1 MALDVAAE
9 QAALERMTTGELIER
24 YAEVLGERSFSRNRT
39 YLTRRILWH
48 MQAREYGGLSER
60 ALARA
65 EELADEAFIRVTAP
79 RRPRATESQTGVAL
93 APEPPRLRLR
103 PVPPSSPCADSR
115 LPRAGTTIVRSYR
128 GVDHLVTV
136 RADGLEYGG
145 VAYGSLSAVAKAI
158 TGSHCNGYR
167 WFASALAGKVAS

>member
-9 QAALERMTTGELIER
+9 QAALERMSTGELVER
-24 YAEVLGERSFSRNRT
+24 YCEVVGEKTHSRNRT
-39 YLTRRILWH
+39 YLTRRVLWH
-48 MQAREYGGLSER
+48 LQAREFGGLSAR

-65 EELADEAFIRVTAP
+65 EELADEAFVRVTAP
-79 RRPRATESQTGVAL
+79 LPRRSKTGEPAVAV

-103 PVPPSSPCADSR
+103 PVPPPSPCADSR
-115 LPRAGTTIVRSYR
+115 LPRAGSTIVRRYR

-145 VAYGSLSAVAKAI
+145 VLYGSLSAAAKAI
-158 TGSHCNGYR
+158 CGSHVNGFR
-167 WFASALAGKVAS
+167 WFNLTGAAR

>member
-1 MALDVAAE
+1 MALDVAVE
-9 QAALERMTTGELIER
+9 QERLQALSTAALLERF
-24 YAEVLGERSFSRNRT
+24 AEVVGERSFSRNRI
-39 YLTRRILWH
+39 YLVRRILWH
-48 MQAREYGGLSER
+48 MQAKEYGGLSER

-65 EELADEAFIRVTAP
+65 EELADEAFVRVTAP
-79 RRPRATESQTGVAL
+79 RQPRPRPGEQGVAL
-93 APEPPRLRLR
+93 APDPPRLRLR
-103 PVPPSSPCADSR
+103 PVPPSSPCADPR
-115 LPRAGTTIVRSYR
+115 LPRLWTVIVRRYR

-145 VAYGSLSAVAKAI
+145 VLYGSLSAVAKAI